1 MATPKPA
8 PSPKASKKIPAAPPV
23 PAPAE
28 ISKTA
33 LPPASSS
40 TTGDPRYL
48 QLKEQA
54 LKNPHVTDLLKK
66 MNSQPEGGD
75 AYKAAASEYTT
86 ALFSKMRQLDPGYE
100 EQLSRKEGAYKRRI
114 EAGKSIVE

>member
-1 MATPKPA
+1 
-8 PSPKASKKIPAAPPV
+8 
-23 PAPAE
+23 
-28 ISKTA
+28 
-33 LPPASSS
+33 
-40 TTGDPRYL
+40 
-48 QLKEQA
+48 
-54 LKNPHVTDLLKK
+54 